1 MSITAP
7 NTFTKSWNTTA
18 SSIEGI
24 LLQFPGRVYVNQDPY
39 LKATALVEVTSNS
52 QAVLDLIAFN
62 ATQAVGNVISVGC
75 NRHVALAQSNQTYL
89 NVSATSDVDA
99 YAVGSLLVRVTVQRA
114 VSWIKS
120 TADTVLVSGSLVNG
134 ANRAVSIAAL
144 GTGNIT
150 TTAKYPVT
158 LSNLTLSTTGAG
170 NVQFAA
176 TTNLNVTNGLSLL
189 IVGSGS
195 VALQAARDITVRS
208 LQTSVAGS
216 GSVFALANG
225 SLKAQNVRTSLAGK
239 GNVSYST
246 PQGST
251 INNTISA
258 AGSGHVYS
266 GSLFAQN
273 ATVTLA
279 GSGDVVVQVI
289 DTLTAIA
296 TGEGKVLY
304 YNKTG
309 NPAHLPERKGWWVF
323 SSPSAEAIGVNPTD
337 QFTLA
342 PEPLK
347 EPVNVR
353 IELNASSL
361 SHCVVQTFKSGG
373 QVSLAASG
381 AQSPVDVATLGGV
394 AVAFLMLIALVMFKK
409 QKRVAGYVALPK

>member
-1 MSITAP
+1 
-7 NTFTKSWNTTA
+7 
-18 SSIEGI
+18 
-24 LLQFPGRVYVNQDPY
+24 
-39 LKATALVEVTSNS
+39 
-52 QAVLDLIAFN
+52 
-62 ATQAVGNVISVGC
+62 
-75 NRHVALAQSNQTYL
+75 SNQTYL

-134 ANRAVSIAAL
+134 ANKAVSIAAL

-170 NVQFAA
+170 SVQFAA

-195 VALQAARDITVRS
+195 VALQAARDITVRR

-258 AGSGHVYS
+258 TGSGHVYS

-309 NPAHLPERKGWWVF
+309 NPA
-323 SSPSAEAIGVNPTD
+323 
-337 QFTLA
+337 
-342 PEPLK
+342 
-347 EPVNVR
+347 
-353 IELNASSL
+353 
-361 SHCVVQTFKSGG
+361 
-373 QVSLAASG
+373 
-381 AQSPVDVATLGGV
+381 
-394 AVAFLMLIALVMFKK
+394 
-409 QKRVAGYVALPK
+409 